1 MKKFGLR
8 FLSRTGKK
16 PMICKKINKIK
27 SSQKK
32 YPQSKVER
40 VKECPPSFKRR
51 INGPNQVI
59 H

>member
-32 YPQSKVER
+32 YPQSKVG
-40 VKECPPSFKRR
+40 SFKSAHHRSR
-51 INGPNQVI
+51 EGLMGQTK
-59 H
+59 